1 MRCLIMVPDI
11 DAKDDYTAVMK
22 NYSIA
27 EILLGRRA
35 KVNVLDNY
43 RQTPLVS
50 VVRTTRPDSTVNEYI
65 ITVVVQLLLDYGANP
80 VLMDFAGRTA
90 QDLAELSRLGLTVD
104 LLRLRTPDSNRCR
117 HCGKKTN
124 TRRCTGLQT
133 CRVGFVHSS
142 SMHSYKLTHSF
153 EYRYCSKDCQIANWP
168 IHRRDCKR
176 AQKEHAR
183 EK

>member
-1 MRCLIMVPDI
+1 MMENLQYMRCLIMVPDI

-65 ITVVVQLLLDYGANP
+65 ITVVV
-80 VLMDFAGRTA
+80 
-90 QDLAELSRLGLTVD
+90 
-104 LLRLRTPDSNRCR
+104 
-117 HCGKKTN
+117 
-124 TRRCTGLQT
+124 
-133 CRVGFVHSS
+133 
-142 SMHSYKLTHSF
+142 
-153 EYRYCSKDCQIANWP
+153 
-168 IHRRDCKR
+168 
-176 AQKEHAR
+176 
-183 EK
+183 